1 MAHSRPDLAT
11 ILRGVDRPVR
21 AVVTAGM
28 PYANGPLHLGHLAG
42 AHVPADIHARWLG
55 LLIGRENVL
64 YVCGTDDHG
73 STSEFMAMNAQRDV
87 SSIIAE
93 VHDQQA
99 ETLARYAIGLDTYSG
114 TSRPETLLRHTALC
128 QDMLR
133 RLHANG
139 LLAKRVTQ
147 QWYDPKVN
155 RFLSDRLVRG
165 KCPNPKC
172 DNEDAY
178 SHECEKCGHQHDPRE
193 LGNPRSTVSDATPE
207 LRDSAH
213 LFLDMWPVSDVLK
226 TWVASKTG
234 TWRQLVIQQVMDT
247 LRPSLR
253 FAREHEATYKTLDG
267 LPTHKRKYAA
277 GGQVVLQF
285 ESKPDLAAGKAA
297 LHAAGIAAEIVDDWA
312 KRSITRDTKWGVPI
326 PADLDPELAGKTL
339 YVWPD
344 SLIAPI
350 SFSKVALEQSGRDP
364 EQHAAFW
371 CDPSARVYQ
380 FIGQDNI
387 YFYVLMQGAMWLGSQ
402 ADPNRMPV
410 SGERQM
416 TDVLAVFHLLVNG
429 EKMSKS
435 KGNFILAQDLLDRY
449 APDQIRYHL
458 AHLGLADKPSSFDFV
473 KLDERCAFLA
483 TRMNS
488 AFERPIAAAVSKFD
502 GKIPAGELIENAE
515 ELTTKMVGRFVT
527 AMERATYPSMLNEL
541 ENYARTI
548 NSLLSK
554 HKPYDDRL
562 PEGPRRD
569 ALFTAFYLLKNLVI
583 MLYPFVP
590 STMDRVRA
598 SLRLPPA
605 VFSVEQLGTP
615 IAAGHEV
622 GPVGQYF
629 PPAGDDVARA
639 SSSPA

>member
-1 MAHSRPDLAT
+1 MAHPPQRSDLPT
-11 ILRGVDRPVR
+11 ILRSLERPAR

-55 LLIGRENVL
+55 MLIGRENVL
-64 YVCGTDDHG
+64 FVCGTDDHG
-73 STSEFMAMNAQRDV
+73 STSEFMAMKAGRDLPSV
-87 SSIIAE
+87 IAE

-99 ETLARYAIGLDTYSG
+99 ETLARYSIGLDTYSG
-114 TSRPETLLRHTALC
+114 TSRPDCLPRHTALC
-128 QDMLR
+128 QEMLR
-133 RLHANG
+133 QMQRNG
-139 LLAKRVTQ
+139 LLETRVSQ
-147 QWYDPKVN
+147 QWYDPKVG

-178 SHECEKCGHQHDPRE
+178 SDECEKCGHQHDPRE
-193 LGNPRSTVSDATPE
+193 LGNPRSAVSDGTPE

-226 TWVASKTG
+226 TWVESRKD
-234 TWRQLVIQQVMDT
+234 TWRQLVIQQVIDT

-253 FAREHEATYKTLDG
+253 FAREHEAAYKAIAG
-267 LPTHKRKYAA
+267 LPAHKRKYAA

-297 LHAAGIAAEIVDDWA
+297 LEAAGIPGEIVDEWA
-312 KRSITRDTKWGVPI
+312 RRSITRDTPWGVPI
-326 PADLDPELAGKTL
+326 PADVDPEVAGKTL

-350 SFSKVALEQSGRDP
+350 SFAKVALEQSGRDP
-364 EQHAAFW
+364 EQYAAFW
-371 CDPSARVYQ
+371 HDPAARVYQ
-380 FIGQDNI
+380 FIGQDNV

-402 ADPNRMPV
+402 SDPMRMPRP
-410 SGERQM
+410 GERQM

-435 KGNFILAQDLLDRY
+435 RGNFIIAKDLLDKY

-458 AHLGLADKPSSFDFV
+458 AHLGLADKPSSFELT

-483 TRMNS
+483 ARMNS
-488 AFERPIAAAVSKFD
+488 AFERPIAAAVSKFGGRVPD
-502 GKIPAGELIENAE
+502 GALIENAE
-515 ELTTKMVGRFVT
+515 ELTTNMVRRFVK

-548 NSLLSK
+548 NSLLTK

-569 ALFTAFYLLKNLVI
+569 ALYTAFYLLKSLVI

-590 STMDRVRA
+590 STMDRVRE
-598 SLRLPPA
+598 SLRLPPSL
-605 VFSVEQLGTP
+605 FRIDELGTP
-615 IAAGHEV
+615 IPPGHEV

-629 PPAGDDVARA
+629 PPVAGADEA
-639 SSSPA
+639 S

>member
-1 MAHSRPDLAT
+1 MANVPRRPDLPS
-11 ILRGVDRPVR
+11 ILRGLDRPAR

-64 YVCGTDDHG
+64 FVCGTDDHG
-73 STSEFMAMNAQRDV
+73 STSEFTAMKAGRDLP
-87 SSIIAE
+87 SIIAE

-99 ETLARYAIGLDTYSG
+99 ETLARYSIGLDVYSG
-114 TSRPETLLRHTALC
+114 TSRPETLPHHTALC
-128 QDMLR
+128 QDILR
-133 RLHANG
+133 QLHANH
-139 LLAKRVTQ
+139 LLEKRVTK
-147 QWYDPKVN
+147 QWYDPKVK

-178 SHECEKCGHQHDPRE
+178 SDECEKCGHQHDPSE
-193 LGNPRSTVSDATPE
+193 LGNPRSAVSDATPE

-213 LFLDMWPVSDVLK
+213 LFLDMWPVSDVMK
-226 TWVASKTG
+226 TWVESKKN
-234 TWRQLVIQQVMDT
+234 TWRQLVIQQVIDT

-253 FAREHEATYKTLDG
+253 FAREHEEAYKKLTG
-267 LPTHKRKYAA
+267 LPAHKRKYAA

-285 ESKPDLAAGKAA
+285 ETKPDLAAGKAA
-297 LHAAGIAAEIVDDWA
+297 LAAAGIAGEVVDEWA
-312 KRSITRDTKWGVPI
+312 KRSITRDTPWGIPI
-326 PADLDPELAGKTL
+326 PADIDPDVAGKTL

-350 SFSKVALEQSGRDP
+350 SFSKTALEKAGKDP
-364 EQHAAFW
+364 EQYAAFW
-371 CDPSARVYQ
+371 HDPAARVYQ

-387 YFYVLMQGAMWLGSQ
+387 YFYVLMQGALWLGSQ
-402 ADPNRMPV
+402 SEPARMPRP
-410 SGERQM
+410 GERQM

-435 KGNFILAQDLLDRY
+435 RGNFIIGKDLLDKY

-458 AHLGLADKPSSFDFV
+458 AHLGLSDKPSSFEFA

-483 TRMNS
+483 ARMNS

-502 GKIPAGELIENAE
+502 GRVPAGALIENAE
-515 ELTTKMVGRFVT
+515 ELTTNMVRRFLK
-527 AMERATYPSMLNEL
+527 AMDQATYPSMLNEL

-548 NSLLSK
+548 NSLLTK

-569 ALFTAFYLLKNLVI
+569 ALFTSFYLLKNLVI

-590 STMDRVRA
+590 STMDRVRE
-598 SLRLPPA
+598 SLRLPPSA
-605 VFSVEQLGTP
+605 FRIDELGVP
-615 IAAGHEV
+615 LPAGHEV

-629 PPAGDDVARA
+629 PAVAGAKED
-639 SSSPA
+639 